1 MYNDSYWDQ
10 NFCTYMEV
18 FILHPV
24 FRGLVKRGS
33 TVLKLTADPDVTL
46 FASFNPLTVKITI

>member
-1 MYNDSYWDQ
+1 
-10 NFCTYMEV
+10 MEV

-24 FRGLVKRGS
+24 LRGLVKRGP